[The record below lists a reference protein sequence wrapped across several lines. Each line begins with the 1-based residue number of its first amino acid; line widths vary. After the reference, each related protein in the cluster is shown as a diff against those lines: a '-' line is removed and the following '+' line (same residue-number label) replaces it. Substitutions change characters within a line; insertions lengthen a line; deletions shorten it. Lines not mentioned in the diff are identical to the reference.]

1 MSYLIRSVKANK
13 PSFRTVY
20 FKPGFNVVLADRTQT
35 SSKKD
40 SRNGLGKSTLIE
52 IIHFCLGANV
62 QRNKGLHIS
71 SLRNWIFSLELTLAG
86 KIFTV
91 SRSINEPQRVVIEG
105 DTSDWTV
112 KPKEED
118 GELTF
123 SILRWNKLLGSL
135 LFDLPIKEEK
145 FSPTFRSLISYFIR
159 RGKDAYSTPFEHHR
173 KQQVGNKQINN
184 AFLLDLTW
192 EYAQELQKLKDEEK
206 LLSNIKKLKKN
217 SDEGAVFG
225 ILGSLGELEALK
237 VQTEREVR
245 EKKRNLDSFQ
255 VHPQYSD
262 IEQNANRLTREVH
275 ELTNENIANQRL
287 LNYYESSIEQ
297 ENLTEAEE
305 VVRIYNSARIELPE
319 LVIKRLEDVNDFH
332 NTIIENR
339 VTFLNTEIERLRSL
353 IRTSEYLIREKTIQ
367 RASFLSILE
376 THGALEEYTRLNEL
390 YLESYAD
397 LKEINKRIEEL
408 RSFEEGKSILRAKK
422 EHLLQRAL
430 GDRWERQAQYE
441 RAITIFNEN
450 SQVLYQSSGTLIIN
464 IDLNGFQFNVDIPRA
479 GSVGIDNMKIF
490 CYDLMLAELWSMKEK
505 SPNVLIHDSI
515 IYDGVDER
523 QVALALELAAKKAE
537 ECGFQYICTLNS
549 DTIPYS
555 EFSSDFNFNS
565 FVRLT
570 LTDNNDEG
578 KLFGIQF

>member
-20 FKPGFNVVLADRTQT
+20 FEPGFNVVLADRTQT

-62 QRNKGLHIS
+62 QRKKGLHIS
-71 SLRNWIFSLELTLAG
+71 SLRNWIFSLELTLSG
-86 KIFTV
+86 EIITV
-91 SRSINEPQRVVIEG
+91 SRSINEPQKVVIEG
-105 DTSDWTV
+105 DTTDWIIQ
-112 KPKEED
+112 PKEED

-123 SILRWNKLLGSL
+123 NIARWNKLLGNL
-135 LFDLPIKEEK
+135 LFDFSIKEEK

-159 RGKDAYSTPFEHHR
+159 RGKDAFSEPFENYK
-173 KQQVGNKQINN
+173 KQQVWNQQVNN

-192 EYAQELQKLKDEEK
+192 EYAKELQQLKDEEK
-206 LLSNIKKLKKN
+206 LLNNIKKLKKN
-217 SDEGAVFG
+217 TDEGAVFG

-237 VQTEREVR
+237 VQVERELR
-245 EKKRNLDSFQ
+245 EKKRNLGNFQ

-262 IEQNANRLTREVH
+262 IEQNVNRLTIEIH

-287 LNYYESSIEQ
+287 LSYYESSLEQ
-297 ENLTEAEE
+297 EISTEAEE
-305 VVRIYNSARIELPE
+305 VVRIYENVGIELPG
-319 LVIKRLEDVNDFH
+319 LVTKRLEDVNNFH
-332 NTIIENR
+332 NQIIENR
-339 VTFLNTEIERLRSL
+339 VNFLNTEIDRIGSL
-353 IRTSEYLIREKTIQ
+353 INANEYLIREKTIQ
-367 RASFLSILE
+367 RAYLLNILQ
-376 THGALEEYTRLNEL
+376 THGALEEYTRLQEL
-390 YLESYAD
+390 YLESFAN
-397 LKEINKRIEEL
+397 LKEIDKRINEL
-408 RSFEEGKSILRAKK
+408 RKFEEGKSILRTQK

-450 SQVLYQSSGTLIIN
+450 SQVLYQSSGTLIID
-464 IDLNGFQFNVDIPRA
+464 IDINGFQFNVDIPRA
-479 GSVGIDNMKIF
+479 GSVGIDKMKIF
-490 CYDLMLAELWSMKEK
+490 CYDLMLAELWSRKEK
-505 SPNVLIHDSI
+505 SPNILIHDSI

-523 QVALALELAAKKAE
+523 QVALALELSAKKAE

-549 DTIPYS
+549 DTIPHS
-555 EFSSDFNFNS
+555 EFSSDFDFNS

-570 LTDNNDEG
+570 LTDDTDEG
-578 KLFGIQF
+578 KLLGIQF